1 MTKDLPPAPHGYG
14 IPHGRRNGG
23 LPASRF
29 VPPPS
34 TYARPLDVVWITGIY
49 PGFMSTRRDQTWKEL

>member
-1 MTKDLPPAPHGYG
+1 MTQDLPPAPHGYG

-23 LPASRF
+23 LPSSRF

-34 TYARPLDVVWITGIY
+34 TYVRPPDVVWITGVY
-49 PGFMSTRRDQTWKEL
+49 PASMTRKSEINLKEL